1 MNWRVAVTVVALI
14 LLAIAVGLFS
24 TGYGDREDAVLCAG
38 LYARAH
44 TAADTAQID
53 ANLSSKE
60 RGRQYRNA
68 LRTCGDL
75 RRAGVGP
82 LRP

>member
-1 MNWRVAVTVVALI
+1 LI
-14 LLAIAVGLFS
+14 LLAVAVGFMS
-24 TGYGDREDAVLCAG
+24 TRYGDMEDTVLCAG

-53 ANLSSKE
+53 ANISPKE
-60 RGRQYRNA
+60 RGRGYGIA
-68 LRTCGDL
+68 MRTCGDL
-75 RRAGVGP
+75 RRVGAGP